1 MIAIRR
7 ILVPLDIDPSVNSA
21 LHIDMPNVAALKYG
35 CEFAGRLGAEL
46 HILHVVEDITELE
59 DCTHEAE
66 REEAGILN
74 KLKIEPP
81 AGGGKL
87 VRVIRKGRP
96 FVEIIAYA
104 REQAV
109 DLIIMGTHGRKSLP
123 HLLIGS
129 ETENTVRKA
138 PCPVLVV
145 RHPEHEFVLP

>member
-1 MIAIRR
+1 
-7 ILVPLDIDPSVNSA
+7 
-21 LHIDMPNVAALKYG
+21 MPNVAALKYG
-35 CEFAGRLGAEL
+35 CEFAGRFGAEL

-66 REEAGILN
+66 REEAGVLH
-74 KLKIEPP
+74 KLKIVPP
-81 AGGGKL
+81 AGGGKV
-87 VRVIRKGRP
+87 VRAIRKGRP

-109 DLIIMGTHGRKSLP
+109 DLIIMGTHGRTSLP